1 MNPKQYKDMMS
12 HLTRPDTKGIAEHF
26 NLKPATI
33 RKQRSRQIKNQLP
46 SHKIGGQVRY
56 NVIECEKAV
65 EATKNAYQ

>member
-1 MNPKQYKDMMS
+1 MNDTNIKPNNS
-12 HLTRPDTKGIAEHF
+12 VWTDTKGIAEHF

>member
-1 MNPKQYKDMMS
+1 MNDTNIKPNNS
-12 HLTRPDTKGIAEHF
+12 VWTDTKGIAEHF

-46 SHKIGGQVRY
+46 SHKIGGQIRY

-65 EATKNAYQ
+65 EANKNAY